1 MGVIL
6 PLICVTF
13 FVLSV
18 LVAATEAIG
27 ERDWPRETGKYVLI
41 FGALTLYCFF

>member
-1 MGVIL
+1 MIALISAIL
-6 PLICVTF
+6 

-41 FGALTLYCFF
+41 FGALTVYCLF

>member
-1 MGVIL
+1 VIL
-6 PLICVTF
+6 PVICVVL

-27 ERDWPRETGKYVLI
+27 ERDWPRETGKYVVI
-41 FGALTLYCFF
+41 FGLLTLYCCF